1 MSPAR
6 GPAPAGASRRG
17 ASTPP
22 PALAPLTP
30 EDAAAHLAAL
40 AERMSALADEGRAL
54 EAELDKATSPVA
66 GDRAAARGAPAGGR
80 AAARGALAIAPCEVG
95 RAAIAT
101 LDARLGTCT
110 TWLNAFDEQ
119 LGDLDASLQSLDA
132 ACATALGR
140 KPRSEPPTA
149 SLARAASRLESAAAA
164 PPPATAAVAAPPPRP
179 EWLSAAAGFVAG
191 LAAVGALLLLTG
203 RREPPAPGG
212 AQHQSAVGY
221 RDVVLWCARTAA
233 RRGDVAYRFKFDG

>member
-1 MSPAR
+1 
-6 GPAPAGASRRG
+6 
-17 ASTPP
+17 
-22 PALAPLTP
+22 
-30 EDAAAHLAAL
+30 
-40 AERMSALADEGRAL
+40 MSALADEGRAL

-66 GDRAAARGAPAGGR
+66 GDRAAARDAPAGGR

-119 LGDLDASLQSLDA
+119 LGHLDASLQSLDA

-164 PPPATAAVAAPPPRP
+164 APPATAAATTTPCGTEINCNPFFSH
-179 EWLSAAAGFVAG
+179 L
-191 LAAVGALLLLTG
+191 
-203 RREPPAPGG
+203 
-212 AQHQSAVGY
+212 
-221 RDVVLWCARTAA
+221 
-233 RRGDVAYRFKFDG
+233 

>member
-1 MSPAR
+1 
-6 GPAPAGASRRG
+6 
-17 ASTPP
+17 
-22 PALAPLTP
+22 
-30 EDAAAHLAAL
+30 
-40 AERMSALADEGRAL
+40 MSALADEGRAL

-66 GDRAAARGAPAGGR
+66 GDRAAARDAPAGGRAAARGAPAGDR

-119 LGDLDASLQSLDA
+119 LGHLDASLQSLDA

>member
-66 GDRAAARGAPAGGR
+66 GDRAAARDAPAGGR

-164 PPPATAAVAAPPPRP
+164 PPPATAAVAAAPPRP